1 MAIDHPVQ
9 TTSCWEVMKYG
20 NFKVTELYESKA
32 EWWHGGNMYNKF
44 DHSKRAY
51 TQKHVSVWL
60 QNITSSRGCGN
71 LDFEIWADEQTE
83 RKSQSVLDYH
93 LPQHLSITASH
104 KVAASSAY
112 VNEWKVRDKCF
123 FFSPHFD
130 LIHVPEWYGG
140 PWSFAYCS
148 NSSWVTKP
156 NGRKLASYCASQ
168 EHRGTY
174 FRRLVMRSH
183 WDRANFVALPW

>member
-1 MAIDHPVQ
+1 
-9 TTSCWEVMKYG
+9 MKYG

-44 DHSKRAY
+44 DHSKPEY
-51 TQKHVSVWL
+51 TQNHISVWL
-60 QNITSSRGCGN
+60 QDITSSWGCGN

-83 RKSQSVLDYH
+83 RKSPSVLDYH

-104 KVAASSAY
+104 KVTASLAY
-112 VNEWKVRDKCF
+112 VSDSKLKTKSF
-123 FFSPHFD
+123 FFNVFPLSD

-140 PWSFAYCS
+140 WWTFAYCS

-183 WDRANFVALPW
+183 WDQADFVVLPC